1 MKQDVIGASPEIS
14 RGRTSSARPGLATV
28 RRLAATSLWLNL
40 VLLVSGGVVRL
51 TDSGLGCPTWPR
63 CTEAS
68 LVTTP
73 AMGVHGYIEFGNRLL
88 GVVLMLVAVALVTVT
103 FRARPAFPAAWRY
116 LAGAQALVVPA
127 QALIGGILV
136 LTDLNPYVRSLHFL
150 VSFPI
155 LLAATA
161 LLRRTRDGTGPR
173 AATAR
178 GELRLLTAGLL
189 ATVSAVLAV
198 GALVTGT
205 GPHAGDPKAARL
217 PFDPAALTQIHADLV
232 YLLLGLTLATTLT
245 ARVLRAPQP
254 VQRGSIVLVALIAAQ
269 GVMGYVQ
276 YHTGVPPLLVALHML
291 GAGLIF
297 VTAAWTHL
305 STTGPMSP
313 DSVLPSQLTPR

>member
-1 MKQDVIGASPEIS
+1 
-14 RGRTSSARPGLATV
+14 
-28 RRLAATSLWLNL
+28 LAATSLWLNL
-40 VLLVSGGVVRL
+40 VLLVTGGVVRL

-88 GVVLMLVAVALVTVT
+88 GVVLMLIAVALVTVT
-103 FRARPAFPAAWRY
+103 FRARPGFPAAWRY
-116 LAGAQALVVPA
+116 LSGAQALVVPA

-136 LTDLNPYVRSLHFL
+136 LTDLNPYVRTLHFL

-161 LLRRTRDGTGPR
+161 LLRRTRDGTGSQ
-173 AATAR
+173 AATVR
-178 GELRLLTAGLL
+178 GELRLLTGGML
-189 ATVSAVLAV
+189 ATVSAVLVV

-217 PFDPAALTQIHADLV
+217 PFDPAALTQVHADLV
-232 YLLLGLTLATTLT
+232 YLLLGLALATTFT
-245 ARVLRAPQP
+245 ARALRAPQP
-254 VQRGSIVLVALIAAQ
+254 VQHGSIVLVALIAAQ
-269 GVMGYVQ
+269 GLLGYVQ
-276 YHTGVPPLLVALHML
+276 YHTGVPPVLVALHML

-305 STTGPMSP
+305 STTGPVSP
-313 DSVLPSQLTPR
+313 DSVLPSRLKPR

>member
-1 MKQDVIGASPEIS
+1 MKQDMTGAGPEIS
-14 RGRTSSARPGLATV
+14 RGRPSSARPGRATV

-88 GVVLMLVAVALVTVT
+88 GVALMLIAVALVTVT
-103 FRARPAFPAAWRY
+103 FRARPAFPAAWRC

-173 AATAR
+173 AATTR
-178 GELRLLTAGLL
+178 GALRLLTMRPAGHRQCRPRRR
-189 ATVSAVLAV
+189 
-198 GALVTGT
+198 
-205 GPHAGDPKAARL
+205 GPGDRNR
-217 PFDPAALTQIHADLV
+217 
-232 YLLLGLTLATTLT
+232 T
-245 ARVLRAPQP
+245 ARR
-254 VQRGSIVLVALIAAQ
+254 
-269 GVMGYVQ
+269 
-276 YHTGVPPLLVALHML
+276 
-291 GAGLIF
+291 
-297 VTAAWTHL
+297 
-305 STTGPMSP
+305 
-313 DSVLPSQLTPR
+313 

>member
-1 MKQDVIGASPEIS
+1 M
-14 RGRTSSARPGLATV
+14 
-28 RRLAATSLWLNL
+28 AATSLWLNL

-88 GVVLMLVAVALVTVT
+88 GVALMLIAVALVTVT
-103 FRARPAFPAAWRY
+103 FRARPAFPAAWRC

-161 LLRRTRDGTGPR
+161 LLRRTRDGTSPR
-173 AATAR
+173 AATTR

-217 PFDPAALTQIHADLV
+217 PFDPAALTQIHTDLV
-232 YLLLGLTLATTLT
+232 YLLLGLTLATTIT
-245 ARVLRAPQP
+245 ARALRAPQP

-269 GVMGYVQ
+269 GLLGYVQ
-276 YHTGVPPLLVALHML
+276 YHTRVPPLLVALHML

-305 STTGPMSP
+305 STTGPVSP
-313 DSVLPSQLTPR
+313 DSLLPSQLEPR